1 MIGFFFSRPFV
12 EIDSLLITLNKDCFL
27 LLEELNQG
35 FGVGLRNESSS
46 SYFLH

>member
-27 LLEELNQG
+27 LEELNQG
-35 FGVGLRNESSS
+35 FDVGLRNESSS